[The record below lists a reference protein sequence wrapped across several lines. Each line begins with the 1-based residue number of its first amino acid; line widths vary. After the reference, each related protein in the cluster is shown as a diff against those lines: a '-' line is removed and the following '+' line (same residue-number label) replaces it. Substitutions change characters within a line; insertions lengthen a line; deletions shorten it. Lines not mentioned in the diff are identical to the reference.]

1 MTLCAARAPVLG
13 GREVSNL
20 RTGDLHSDRSVGLVS
35 VRLLQSKVLSFSL
48 VNDK

>member
-13 GREVSNL
+13 GHEVGSL
-20 RTGDLHSDRSVGLVS
+20 RTGDLHSDHSVRLVS
-35 VRLLQSKVLSFSL
+35 VRLLQWKVLSFSL